1 MRLRLKMNGD
11 KHMVRFATQ
20 QDLVRVNELRS
31 QVHAVHAKGR
41 PDIFREEFGPEL
53 KAYAETFLTEENK
66 ALIVAEQESIVCG
79 FACVELM
86 TKPTSITSKERDYY
100 AVHEFGV
107 DENLR
112 RSGVGKALIAFIKE
126 DAKEKGFD
134 RIELNMWEFNEGA
147 LRFYESVGFKTY
159 RRYMEFEL

>member
-1 MRLRLKMNGD
+1 MI
-11 KHMVRFATQ
+11 RFAKPE
-20 QDLVRVNELRS
+20 DLARVNELRA
-31 QVHAVHAKGR
+31 QVHSVHAKGR
-41 PDIFREEFGPEL
+41 PDVFYEESGPEL

-66 ALIVAEQESIVCG
+66 ALIVAELDGTVCG

-86 TKPTSITSKERDYY
+86 TKPASLTCRERDYY

-112 RSGVGKALIAFIKE
+112 RSGVGKALIAFIKA
-126 DAKEKGFD
+126 DAKEKGYD
-134 RIELNMWEFNEGA
+134 RIELNMWEFNESA

-159 RRYMEFEL
+159 RRYLEYTEE

>member
-1 MRLRLKMNGD
+1 M
-11 KHMVRFATQ
+11 
-20 QDLVRVNELRS
+20 
-31 QVHAVHAKGR
+31 
-41 PDIFREEFGPEL
+41 
-53 KAYAETFLTEENK
+53 
-66 ALIVAEQESIVCG
+66 AEQEGIVCG

-86 TKPTSITSKERDYY
+86 TKPASITCKERDYY